1 MLKKNNSHSVLVTGG
16 AGYVG
21 SALVPKLLELGYQ
34 VSVLDLMIYGVDV
47 LPKHPSLNIIQGDIR
62 DTDLLSSKISGHQSV
77 IHLACIS
84 NDPSFELNPKLGK
97 SINLDAFD
105 PLVKISKEKNVER
118 FVYASSSSVYGIKQE
133 NDVHEEM
140 SLEPLTDYSKYKA
153 ECEKILQEYQDDN
166 FTTTTLRPATV
177 CGYAKRQ
184 RLDVVV
190 NILTNLAYHKKE
202 ITVFGGSQLRPN
214 IHIED
219 MVDAYLC
226 ILNSPKNKI
235 AGQIFNVGSENYSV
249 IELAEMV
256 KKEVGE
262 DVKLTVSET
271 NDLRSYHISSEKIL
285 RELNF
290 ATTRSIRKASADLVK
305 AFSNGLLPNSL
316 EDERYFNI
324 KKMQSI
330 HLE

>member
-1 MLKKNNSHSVLVTGG
+1 
-16 AGYVG
+16 
-21 SALVPKLLELGYQ
+21 
-34 VSVLDLMIYGVDV
+34 
-47 LPKHPSLNIIQGDIR
+47 
-62 DTDLLSSKISGHQSV
+62 
-77 IHLACIS
+77 
-84 NDPSFELNPKLGK
+84 
-97 SINLDAFD
+97 
-105 PLVKISKEKNVER
+105 
-118 FVYASSSSVYGIKQE
+118 
-133 NDVHEEM
+133 
-140 SLEPLTDYSKYKA
+140 
-153 ECEKILQEYQDDN
+153 
-166 FTTTTLRPATV
+166 
-177 CGYAKRQ
+177 
-184 RLDVVV
+184 
-190 NILTNLAYHKKE
+190 
-202 ITVFGGSQLRPN
+202 
-214 IHIED
+214 

>member
-118 FVYASSSSVYGIKQE
+118 FVYASSSSVYGIKKA